1 MVQGVNRRVIVV
13 RAPDPKLFEQAIFI
27 MREDA
32 FQEEG
37 VSPDM
42 VLAEA
47 QQVAV
52 GYAKRNSFW
61 GKRSELLKP
70 VVCLAIGALL
80 ATCGWCLGL
89 FLL

>member
-32 FQEEG
+32 FRSDG
-37 VSPDM
+37 VSADTI
-42 VLAEA
+42 LAEA

-52 GYAKRNSFW
+52 GYAKRNSFM
-61 GKRSELLKP
+61 GKRLRLCSPAVYL
-70 VVCLAIGALL
+70 VIGALL
-80 ATCGWCLGL
+80 ATCGWCAAL